1 MKLLLKL
8 KHWQPFL
15 LLMVIP
21 ILFQIGMFAAVFIS
35 NDPLMMFRLF
45 PIVMILFMG
54 IFFGWFYAL
63 GTNLHKKLPDTV
75 HMNLRLFKIFLFI
88 PVAYMSLFMVF
99 MINMFSGIIGGEE
112 PNVAI
117 FMLIFPLH
125 LFSMFCIF
133 YCLYFNAKSLKSVEL
148 QKPVTSNDFAGEFF
162 LIWFFPVGIWFL
174 QPRINKLFEETEQND
189 LSVSDTNLPV

>member
-8 KHWQPFL
+8 KHWQLFL

-35 NDPLMMFRLF
+35 NDPLMMFSLF

-63 GTNLHKKLPDTV
+63 GTHLHKKLPDTV
-75 HMNLRLFKIFLFI
+75 HMNLRLFKILLFI

-99 MINMFSGIIGGEE
+99 MINMFNGIIGGGE

-148 QKPVTSNDFAGEFF
+148 QKPVTFNDFAGEFF

-174 QPRINKLFEETEQND
+174 QPRINKLFEETQQND
-189 LSVSDTNLPV
+189 LSVSDTNLPL

>member
-8 KHWQPFL
+8 KHWQLFL
-15 LLMVIP
+15 ILMVIP

-63 GTNLHKKLPDTV
+63 GTHLHKKLPETV
-75 HMNLRLFKIFLFI
+75 HMNLRLFKILLFI

-99 MINMFSGIIGGEE
+99 MINMFSGIIGGGE
-112 PNVAI
+112 PNIAI
-117 FMLIFPLH
+117 FILIFPLH

-148 QKPVTSNDFAGEFF
+148 QKPVTFNDFAGEFF

-174 QPRINKLFEETEQND
+174 QPRINKLFEETQQND
-189 LSVSDTNLPV
+189 LPVSDTNLPV

>member
-8 KHWQPFL
+8 KHWQLFL

-125 LFSMFCIF
+125 LFSMCCIF
-133 YCLYFNAKSLKSVEL
+133 YCLYFNAKSLKAVEL
-148 QKPVTSNDFAGEFF
+148 QKPVTFNDYAGEFF
-162 LIWFFPVGIWFL
+162 LIWFFPIGIWFL
-174 QPRINKLFEETEQND
+174 QPRINKLFEETQQDD